1 MNHYDPDFAEMAAKE
16 LCDLILSDSIDL
28 KAPEN
33 KDMGKSITTEYL
45 KQVGS
50 DNFEVHSRAIRC
62 LAEIVPK
69 MSR

>member
-1 MNHYDPDFAEMAAKE
+1 MNHHDPDLAEMAAKE
-16 LCDLILSDSIDL
+16 VCKMILDDTLDL

-33 KDMGKSITTEYL
+33 KDMAKSITVEFE

-50 DNFEVHSRAIRC
+50 DNFQVHSNAIRC

-69 MSR
+69 LNR